1 MKKILIIADGVTAHR
16 FLQRV
21 ISSDATENRYYIVYY
36 NEKTLPELRSEK
48 FLYYKFDPTSL
59 TKISALLES
68 EDFYKCM
75 IIVSNK
81 TDLMASYNNIRE
93 NDKNIQIVLT
103 DLWDLEFND
112 SSTTVIDIH
121 DGISNI
127 FSNYLPDL
135 PLFAQNLGIGTGEIM
150 EFKIPFGSPYIY
162 RHIRNIDQK
171 RWKISAIFREH
182 KLILPSSSTII
193 LPNDS
198 ILAVGNPNILKG
210 VYKSVNREFGQFP
223 IPFGE
228 NIYCYIDMKLMS
240 EKEISTLT
248 NDAMILHSKL
258 NSKKLI
264 FKIVNSK
271 FSKLLDKIKS
281 YANANM
287 LVEFDFHNISAKE
300 VISNDIDRYYIGLLV
315 TTQSFLKENFTFLYQ
330 FQLPIFKVG
339 KSGFFSIKK
348 SVFLNSDSKKAEKI
362 SSIIFDISSQLKIN
376 ITLFDVDLEKNE
388 DNDKI
393 ISHFQNLA
401 KLFNEKVN
409 VIKTENNPIL
419 DLKKSDD
426 FLQFVVF
433 EKKLLTSR
441 YISFFSTNMQ
451 AHFSKFSDNYQ
462 LFIPWE
468 S

>member
-1 MKKILIIADGVTAHR
+1 MKKILIIADGITAHR

-36 NEKTLPELRSEK
+36 NDKTLPETRSEK
-48 FLYYKFDPTSL
+48 FLYYKFDPTSFTKL
-59 TKISALLES
+59 TALLEH

-75 IIVSNK
+75 IILSNK
-81 TDLMASYNNIRE
+81 TDLIASYKNIRDYDE
-93 NDKNIQIVLT
+93 NIQISLV
-103 DLWDLEFND
+103 DMWDLEFND
-112 SSTTVIDIH
+112 SNTSVIDIH
-121 DGISNI
+121 DTISNI

-150 EFKIPFGSPYIY
+150 EFEIPFGSPYVY

-171 RWKISAIFREH
+171 RWKIAAIFREH
-182 KLILPSSSTII
+182 KLILPSLSTII

-198 ILAVGNPNILKG
+198 ILVVGNPNVLKG

-228 NIYCYIDMKLMS
+228 NIYCYIDMSFMS
-240 EKEISTLT
+240 EAEIETLI

-287 LVEFDFHNISAKE
+287 LVEFDFHHVNAKE
-300 VISNDIDRYYIGLLV
+300 IISNDIDRHYVGLLV
-315 TTQSFLKENFTFLYQ
+315 TTQSFLKDNFALLYQ
-330 FQLPIFKVG
+330 FKLPIFKVG
-339 KSGFFSIKK
+339 KGGFYSIKK
-348 SVFLNSDSKKAEKI
+348 SVFLNSDSKKAEKV

-376 ITLFDVDLEKNE
+376 ITLFDVDLEKSE
-388 DNDKI
+388 ENDKI
-393 ISHFQNLA
+393 ISHFLNLS
-401 KLFNEKVN
+401 KLFDEKVN
-409 VIKTENNPIL
+409 VIKSEENPIL
-419 DLKKSDD
+419 NLRKNDD
-426 FLQFVVF
+426 FLQFVIF
-433 EKKLLTSR
+433 EKKLLASKYT
-441 YISFFSTNMQ
+441 SFFSTDMQ
-451 AHFSKFSDNYQ
+451 AHYFKFSGNYQ